1 MLLARASSGQSWT
14 TASYQVAG
22 AFWVL
27 QSLKAPLLVWLRV
40 AFNAGSD
47 DAGRFRTRSIHPN
60 TAPPASQASPNMK
73 TFDFPEAS
81 LGLCL
86 CQKVSLH
93 LERGERLMLLQLLSV
108 ASGFKPVPLK
118 HLELG
123 WCRQTSPG
131 PSAVPSSSA
140 L

>member
-1 MLLARASSGQSWT
+1 
-14 TASYQVAG
+14 
-22 AFWVL
+22 
-27 QSLKAPLLVWLRV
+27 
-40 AFNAGSD
+40 
-47 DAGRFRTRSIHPN
+47 
-60 TAPPASQASPNMK
+60 MK

-93 LERGERLMLLQLLSV
+93 LKQGGERLMFPQLLSV